1 MIDRRAVLLA
11 SLAGLAPWST
21 RAQTANPLKSSNAA
35 GNSTTIR
42 AGIALRAAFQSVIW
56 IGVEAG
62 IFKKHGFD
70 MKLTLETGGPRA
82 AAGTLRGDW
91 EFCHTGDTPVVQ
103 GVLQGQDP
111 VLIVGVTEPH
121 DVAFLMSRRDIT
133 KPEQLAGARIGGVD
147 ANGQFGKYVQA
158 LLDKWNVS
166 ATVLTLGSF
175 QAIYAALG
183 KGEIDAG
190 YLPVDLKFMGET
202 EFGFNSLAGIPI
214 GAGGIM
220 TTRRLIVS
228 DREMVSRF
236 AKASVETIAMFKTKP
251 ELAVPLLQ
259 SYLQMSD
266 RKAIEALHAYYL
278 PLFRAIPRPTF
289 DSDLPRLRSAFSREF
304 PAAATLRSED
314 LCDVSFVD
322 DMQRTGYIDGL
333 YRS

>member
-121 DVAFLMSRRDIT
+121 DVAFLMSRRDIP

>member
-62 IFKKHGFD
+62 IFTKHGFD